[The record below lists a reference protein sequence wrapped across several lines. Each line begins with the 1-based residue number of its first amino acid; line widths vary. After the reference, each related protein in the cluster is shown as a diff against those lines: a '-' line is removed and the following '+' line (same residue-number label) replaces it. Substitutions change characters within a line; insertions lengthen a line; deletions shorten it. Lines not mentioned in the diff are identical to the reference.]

1 MYLNDKKLARNR
13 FKWYDWL
20 LFSFALLVPRVLG
33 MKCILCLTF
42 TTWLLWWVIRLKI
55 SIMMLHDNVTVST
68 LYCNVT
74 SMCERSLQKST
85 IFQMFNKHYRH
96 LQTVK
101 SSQGLVAIN
110 LQRNLFILIVAW
122 WYFCTFRCTYLHFMV
137 NIDPQQ

>member
-1 MYLNDKKLARNR
+1 MYLNDKKLARKS

-20 LFSFALLVPRVLG
+20 LFSSKLLVQRVLG

-55 SIMMLHDNVTVST
+55 SIMMLHDNMTAS
-68 LYCNVT
+68 T
-74 SMCERSLQKST
+74 SMCERSLPKST

-110 LQRNLFILIVAW
+110 LQRNLFSYCSVMIFL
-122 WYFCTFRCTYLHFMV
+122 YLSVHIFACYSEYRSST
-137 NIDPQQ
+137 IISI

>member
-1 MYLNDKKLARNR
+1 M
-13 FKWYDWL
+13 
-20 LFSFALLVPRVLG
+20 FSSALLVQRVLG

-55 SIMMLHDNVTVST
+55 SIMMLNENITVS
-68 LYCNVT
+68 T
-74 SMCERSLQKST
+74 SMCERSLPKST
-85 IFQMFNKHYRH
+85 IFQMFDKHYRH

-122 WYFCTFRCTYLHFMV
+122 WFFVPFGAHICISWWILILSNNPDLEYHMYCIVMADRWH
-137 NIDPQQ
+137 

>member
-1 MYLNDKKLARNR
+1 MYLNDEKLARNS

-20 LFSFALLVPRVLG
+20 LFSSALLVPRVLG

-122 WYFCTFRCTYLHFMV
+122 WFFCTFPCTYLHFIV
-137 NIDPQQ
+137 KTDP